1 MKTCRIEFDFNTY
14 MNLIVDGVQ
23 IDDAE
28 VNVLVS
34 ARVDIHDTRDTGGI
48 EKEVVINH
56 LELEYTAAIDEVF
69 CLETFGHNQS
79 VFEVHH
85 KQILNHPDIQEL
97 IQEYVNENY

>member
-1 MKTCRIEFDFNTY
+1 MQTRRIEFDFNTY

-34 ARVDIHDTRDTGGI
+34 ARVEIHDTRDTGGI
-48 EKEVVINH
+48 EKEVVIDQ
-56 LELEYTAAIDEVF
+56 LDLEYTAAIDEVF
-69 CLETFGHNQS
+69 CLETFGHNQN
-79 VFEVHH
+79 VFEVHR
-85 KQILNHPDIQEL
+85 KQILNHPDMQEC

>member
-1 MKTCRIEFDFNTY
+1 MKTCRIGFDFPTY

-28 VNVLVS
+28 VNVLIS
-34 ARVDIHDTRDTGGI
+34 AKVDIHDTRDTGGI

-56 LELEYTAAIDEVF
+56 LEIEYTAEIDEVF
-69 CLETFGHNQS
+69 CMETFGHNQN
-79 VFEVHH
+79 VFEVHR
-85 KQILNHPDIQEL
+85 KQILNHPDMQEL

>member
-1 MKTCRIEFDFNTY
+1 MKTRRIGFDFTTY
-14 MNLIVDGVQ
+14 MNLMIDGVQ

-48 EKEVVINH
+48 EKQVVIDQ
-56 LELEYTAAIDEVF
+56 LDLEYTAAIDEVF
-69 CLETFGHNQS
+69 CLETFGHNQN
-79 VFEVHH
+79 VFEVHR
-85 KQILNHPDIQEL
+85 KQILNHPDMQEC